1 MAAGILHRVTWQ
13 VPTVAGIQGATA
25 VITAALSLL
34 LLVTVSPAA
43 ALGCAVGGAVMIANL
58 FLLAF
63 VGRWIIAIA
72 TQSGGANRLGIV
84 AAPVKLLFIVTVV
97 AWLLS
102 RTTINVPGFV
112 LGLLTQLGGI
122 FVETW
127 RVSARAARRSEASA
141 EAIV

>member
-1 MAAGILHRVTWQ
+1 MIPRNFDPMTWQ
-13 VPTVAGIQGATA
+13 VPTIGGIQGMTA
-25 VITAALSLL
+25 VMTAALSLL

-63 VGRWIIAIA
+63 VGRWIIAVA

-84 AAPVKLLFIVTVV
+84 AAPLKLLFIVTVV

-112 LGLLTQLGGI
+112 LGLLTQLGAI
-122 FVETW
+122 FIETW
-127 RVSARAARRSEASA
+127 RVSARAA
-141 EAIV
+141 

>member
-1 MAAGILHRVTWQ
+1 MTWQ
-13 VPTVAGIQGATA
+13 VPTIGGIQGMTA
-25 VITAALSLL
+25 VMTAALSLL

-63 VGRWIIAIA
+63 VGRWIIAVA

-84 AAPVKLLFIVTVV
+84 AAPLKLLFIVTVV

-112 LGLLTQLGGI
+112 LGLLTQLGAI

-127 RVSARAARRSEASA
+127 RVSARAA
-141 EAIV
+141 

>member
-1 MAAGILHRVTWQ
+1 MTWQ
-13 VPTVAGIQGATA
+13 VPTIAGIQGATA
-25 VITAALSLL
+25 VMTAALSLL
-34 LLVTVSPAA
+34 LLATVSPAA

-63 VGRWIIAIA
+63 LGRWIIAIA

-84 AAPVKLLFIVTVV
+84 AAPLKLLFIVTVV

-112 LGLLTQLGGI
+112 LGLLTQLGAI

-127 RVSARAARRSEASA
+127 RVSARTARGSEPSA

>member
-1 MAAGILHRVTWQ
+1 MTWQ
-13 VPTVAGIQGATA
+13 VPTIGGIQGMTA
-25 VITAALSLL
+25 VMTASLSLL

-63 VGRWIIAIA
+63 VGRWIIAVA

-84 AAPVKLLFIVTVV
+84 AAPLKLLFIVTVV

-102 RTTINVPGFV
+102 CTTINVPGFV
-112 LGLLTQLGGI
+112 LGLLTQLGAI
-122 FVETW
+122 FIETW
-127 RVSARAARRSEASA
+127 RVSARAA
-141 EAIV
+141 

>member
-1 MAAGILHRVTWQ
+1 MIPSNFDPMTWQ
-13 VPTVAGIQGATA
+13 VPTIGGIQGMTA
-25 VITAALSLL
+25 VMTAALSLL

-63 VGRWIIAIA
+63 VGRWIIAVA

-84 AAPVKLLFIVTVV
+84 AAPLKLLFIVTVV

-112 LGLLTQLGGI
+112 LGLLTQLGAI
-122 FVETW
+122 FIETW
-127 RVSARAARRSEASA
+127 RVSARAA
-141 EAIV
+141 

>member
-1 MAAGILHRVTWQ
+1 MTRQ
-13 VPTVAGIQGATA
+13 VPTVAGIQCATA
-25 VITAALSLL
+25 VMTVALSLL
-34 LLVTVSPAA
+34 LLATVSPAA
-43 ALGCAVGGAVMIANL
+43 ALGCAVGGAVIIANL

-63 VGRWIIAIA
+63 VGRWIIATA

-84 AAPVKLLFIVTVV
+84 AAPLKLLFIVTVV

-112 LGLLTQLGGI
+112 LGLFTQLGAI

-127 RVSARAARRSEASA
+127 RVSARTTRRSGPDAK
-141 EAIV
+141 AIV

>member
-1 MAAGILHRVTWQ
+1 MTWQ
-13 VPTVAGIQGATA
+13 VPTIGGIQGMTA
-25 VITAALSLL
+25 VMTAALSLL

-63 VGRWIIAIA
+63 VGRWIIAVA

-84 AAPVKLLFIVTVV
+84 AAPLKLLFIVTVV

-112 LGLLTQLGGI
+112 LGLLTQLGAI
-122 FVETW
+122 FIETW
-127 RVSARAARRSEASA
+127 RVSARAA
-141 EAIV
+141 